1 MSCSVLMGPLD
12 TEPIGPGDRLVVLTS
27 IGWAKQNADVGA
39 PPRFPGDHK
48 PSVSISMQTQAKL
61 AGKLLGAA
69 RRAKAKLASAAPPK
83 SPPKVVDLRV
93 TAEHSPTV
101 DPWPADRRP
110 SMEEDNPV
118 SPAPLSDSDPV
129 RLSSK

>member
-12 TEPIGPGDRLVVLTS
+12 TVPIGPGDRLVVLATLL
-27 IGWAKQNADVGA
+27 WAKNNADVGA
-39 PPRFPGDHK
+39 PPRFPGDHQ

-61 AGKLLGAA
+61 AGKLLGA

-93 TAEHSPTV
+93 TAEHPRRRWTPAGGLAAV
-101 DPWPADRRP
+101 DGRSRPRRCRTRTP
-110 SMEEDNPV
+110 
-118 SPAPLSDSDPV
+118 PV

>member
-1 MSCSVLMGPLD
+1 
-12 TEPIGPGDRLVVLTS
+12 
-27 IGWAKQNADVGA
+27 
-39 PPRFPGDHK
+39 
-48 PSVSISMQTQAKL
+48 MQTQAKL

-69 RRAKAKLASAAPPK
+69 RRARAKLASAAPPK

-101 DPWPADRRP
+101 DPWPAD
-110 SMEEDNPV
+110 SIEEKPI

>member
-1 MSCSVLMGPLD
+1 
-12 TEPIGPGDRLVVLTS
+12 
-27 IGWAKQNADVGA
+27 
-39 PPRFPGDHK
+39 
-48 PSVSISMQTQAKL
+48 MQTQAKL

-69 RRAKAKLASAAPPK
+69 RRAKARLSTADPPK

-110 SMEEDNPV
+110 SEEE